1 MRKDKPSTLYASQQ
15 IFHEIGDEMR
25 NGTKHKNADNYKAF
39 KTYVETQIDKYDNAI
54 GKTPIELEK
63 LTPLWPGACEQK
75 ATAFNMY
82 STSRE
87 QIQKLRNDLKAING
101 NGKVYKCPLCGA
113 ASVYHLDHYVPR
125 SIMPEFSV
133 MPQNLIYLCK
143 DCNEIK
149 DNKWLD
155 ARNQRVIFNV
165 YYDHPSGLEVLLCVI
180 NTEKDGF
187 PYAEIIENTTL
198 AHTPESLLELNTYK
212 ELDIIERYESLVNEA
227 LQSECISRQLD
238 AEHRKA
244 NGMSID
250 DIWNEFVSIYSNA
263 LSNPRLSVINQYLYK
278 GLISSPIMK
287 DWIDRNS

>member
-180 NTEKDGF
+180 NTEKDGS
-187 PYAEIIENTTL
+187 PYAEFIENTTL

-212 ELDIIERYESLVNEA
+212 ELDIIERYESRVNEA